1 MICLDKNSKIVIHTD
16 MPEELIYELHYM
28 KKSVLKLLATQ
39 DTDFHDRDDNYWAF
53 KLVELLE
60 IEPEQIN
67 IKNLE

>member
-1 MICLDKNSKIVIHTD
+1 